1 MNKQVVIFSRVAG
14 YAVNKALNPVNRA
27 KSADRV
33 QLLINNMNLINQSLM
48 AIAVKL
54 MQKAK
59 KQEDIDS
66 EELATNLHEIIHLS
80 LVSYAKRAH

>member
-14 YAVNKALNPVNRA
+14 YAVNRALSPVNRA

-33 QLLINNMNLINQSLM
+33 QLLINNMNLINQGLM
-48 AIAVKL
+48 AMAVKL

-66 EELATNLHEIIHLS
+66 EELANNLHEIIHLS

>member
-1 MNKQVVIFSRVAG
+1 MNKQIVIFSRVAG
-14 YAVNKALNPVNRA
+14 YAVNRALSPVNRA

-33 QLLINNMNLINQSLM
+33 QLLINNMNLINQGLM
-48 AIAVKL
+48 AMAVKV

>member
-1 MNKQVVIFSRVAG
+1 MNKQIVIFSRVAG
-14 YAVNKALNPVNRA
+14 YAVNRALSPMNRA

-48 AIAVKL
+48 AMAVKM

-59 KQEDIDS
+59 TQEDIDT

>member
-1 MNKQVVIFSRVAG
+1 MNKQIAIFSRVAG
-14 YAVNKALNPVNRA
+14 YAVNKALTPVNRT

-48 AIAVKL
+48 TTAVKV

-59 KQEDIDS
+59 KESSIDTD
-66 EELATNLHEIIHLS
+66 ELATNLHEIIHLS
-80 LVSYAKRAH
+80 IVSYAKRAN

>member
-1 MNKQVVIFSRVAG
+1 MNKQIVIFSRVAG
-14 YAVNKALNPVNRA
+14 YAVNKALSPINRA

-33 QLLINNMNLINQSLM
+33 QLLINNMNLINQGLM
-48 AIAVKL
+48 AMAVKV

>member
-1 MNKQVVIFSRVAG
+1 MNKQIVIFSRVAG
-14 YAVNKALNPVNRA
+14 YAVNRALSPVNRS

-48 AIAVKL
+48 AMAVKL
-54 MQKAK
+54 MQKAQ

>member
-1 MNKQVVIFSRVAG
+1 MNKQIVIFSRVAG
-14 YAVNKALNPVNRA
+14 YAVNKALSPMNRA

-33 QLLINNMNLINQSLM
+33 QLLINNMNLINQGLM
-48 AIAVKL
+48 TMAVKV

>member
-1 MNKQVVIFSRVAG
+1 MNRQIVIFSRVAG
-14 YAVNKALNPVNRA
+14 YAVNRALSPVNRA

-48 AIAVKL
+48 AMAVKM
-54 MQKAK
+54 MQKAQ